1 MTRTRIAAGLAIALG
16 AGLAAW
22 AGRLADVS
30 PAHAMPLGYQVT
42 FQLTQSQKSLGP
54 STSDQVMIVFA
65 NRSVE
70 GPRPPRPF
78 FGEDIV
84 QEFSFSGADFVGNQ
98 LRFTRR
104 VNDKSFLDARYIRVV
119 NYGEDGWDG
128 ESITMTVDG
137 QEILRNVR
145 MSPRIGAEPAKGI
158 QKFNPR
164 EWSSRTYWEADLSQ
178 FRKYSK
184 Y

>member
-1 MTRTRIAAGLAIALG
+1 MTRTRIAAGVVVALA
-16 AGLAAW
+16 AGLATS
-22 AGRLADVS
+22 AGRLAEVG
-30 PAHAMPLGYQVT
+30 PAHAMPLGYTVT
-42 FQLTQSQKSLGP
+42 FQLTQSQKSIGP
-54 STSDQVMIVFA
+54 STSDQVMIVFS

-70 GPRPPRPF
+70 GARPPRPF

-84 QEFSFSGADFVGNQ
+84 QEFSFSGTDFVGNQ

-128 ESITMTVDG
+128 EAITMTVDG

-145 MSPRIGAEPAKGI
+145 LSPRIGGEPTKGI
-158 QKFNPR
+158 KNFNPKD
-164 EWSSRTYWEADLSQ
+164 WSSRTYWEADLSQ

>member
-1 MTRTRIAAGLAIALG
+1 
-16 AGLAAW
+16 
-22 AGRLADVS
+22 
-30 PAHAMPLGYQVT
+30 
-42 FQLTQSQKSLGP
+42 
-54 STSDQVMIVFA
+54 MIVFA